1 MRYGLYKYTVMA
13 PSTQHAIL
21 QFYFSYFWFGYSK
34 LGVRDMQ
41 SMEGADGAL
50 EIG

>member
-1 MRYGLYKYTVMA
+1 MVSISRVYRHGSINT
-13 PSTQHAIL
+13 TCNIAIL
-21 QFYFSYFWFGYSK
+21 FF